1 MRLVSLLITLLVV
14 AWLVY
19 SQLGSGGPGQAE
31 QASHQVAKARAE
43 AVQVQ
48 VDDQFARQAGRLEA
62 MEAGL
67 PPGEEQPPA
76 GE

>member
-1 MRLVSLLITLLVV
+1 MRMVSLLITLLVV

-19 SQLGSGGPGQAE
+19 SQLGSGGAGQAE
-31 QASHQVAKARAE
+31 QAPYRAAEAKAA

-48 VDDQFARQAGRLEA
+48 VDDQFARQAGQLEA

-67 PPGEEQPPA
+67 PASAEGQAAAE
-76 GE
+76 

>member
-14 AWLVY
+14 AWLIY
-19 SQLGSGGPGQAE
+19 SQLGSGGAGQSERAAYHAAE
-31 QASHQVAKARAE
+31 AKAE

-48 VDDQFARQAGRLEA
+48 VDDQFARQAGQLEA

-67 PPGEEQPPA
+67 PPSGEGQPA
-76 GE
+76 AE

>member
-19 SQLGSGGPGQAE
+19 SQLGSGGSGQAAPH
-31 QASHQVAKARAE
+31 QAAQVKAE

-48 VDDQFARQAGRLEA
+48 VDDQFARQASQLEA

-67 PPGEEQPPA
+67 APPGEGQPPVT
-76 GE
+76 E